1 MARPKKG
8 EEKYDPSICEKL
20 PQMFAN
26 GEEVIEVCRELGI
39 HRSCFY
45 QWIDRYPE
53 FASAYEEAKEVSG
66 LWWLKQ
72 ARKAASDPEFKV
84 NGSVLIFA
92 LKNKLGWHDKQ
103 AVEHSGP
110 GGEAIKTESKIEWT
124 IQPVKPVNEAGD
136 E

>member
-8 EEKYDPSICEKL
+8 AEKYDPAICEKL
-20 PQMFAN
+20 PEMFAN

-45 QWIDRYPE
+45 QWLKKYPE
-53 FASAYEEAKEVSG
+53 FAEAYEEAQEVSG
-66 LWWLKQ
+66 LWWLRQ
-72 ARKAASDPEFKV
+72 ARRAASDPEFKV

-103 AVEHSGP
+103 AVEHTGAN
-110 GGEAIKTESKIEWT
+110 GGAIKTETTWT
-124 IQPVKPVNEAGD
+124 IQPVKVKDAD
-136 E
+136 ASDT